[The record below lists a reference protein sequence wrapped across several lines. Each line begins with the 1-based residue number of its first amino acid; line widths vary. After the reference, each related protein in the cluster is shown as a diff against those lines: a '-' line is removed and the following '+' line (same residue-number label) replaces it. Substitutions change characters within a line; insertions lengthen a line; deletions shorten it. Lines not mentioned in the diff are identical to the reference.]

1 MNGFAKRTEQKKQA
15 IKQAVLD
22 LLKTSDPREMKISD
36 IAKKANVSQ
45 VTIYNHFGS
54 KEQLIREVII
64 DYVMKQVE
72 KYEEFLKENCSFQE
86 KVEYIIFEKK
96 KLLEQIRVD
105 VFQRLIQEDEE
116 VRRVVDMLY
125 QTRVI
130 PLFVEMI
137 KEAQE
142 KREIDPRLSIDTL
155 LFYVSVWKEIGE
167 KIPPSMYDERLT
179 EELVRLFFYGVK
191 GAERHEGTA

>member
-155 LFYVSVWKEIGE
+155 LFYVSVWMEIGE

>member
-22 LLKTSDPREMKISD
+22 LLKTSGPREMKISD

-72 KYEEFLKENCSFQE
+72 N
-86 KVEYIIFEKK
+86 IIFEKK

-105 VFQRLIQEDEE
+105 VFQRLIQEDGE

-167 KIPPSMYDERLT
+167 KIPPSMYDERFT
-179 EELVRLFFYGVK
+179 EELTRLFFYGVK